1 MFRCSLLFNQVDRA
15 GAGFERRHVL
25 RCLAPELAFRA
36 AGHLQ
41 PSTIATR
48 AVDRSEGLID
58 GPFPFERQQKVR
70 CPMCVSGSAKY
81 LMLVLL
87 ECGDP

>member
-1 MFRCSLLFNQVDRA
+1 MFRRSLLFNQIDCA
-15 GAGFERRHVL
+15 GAGFERGHVL
-25 RCLAPELAFRA
+25 RCLASDLAFSA

-48 AVDRSEGLID
+48 NVYRSEGLID
-58 GPFPFERQQKVR
+58 GPFPFERQEKVR
-70 CPMCVSGSAKY
+70 CPMCVSGGAKY

-87 ECGDP
+87 ECRYP